1 MKINLRLGI
10 IGLTLC
16 LSVPSFAKEHTVK
29 SPDGKIVVTIS
40 DEQGK
45 PTYTVNYLTD
55 EFIHPSP
62 LGLNT
67 NIGDFTKGMTLRE
80 NTTVNEIKENYSLAT
95 IKQS

>member
-1 MKINLRLGI
+1 MKAKLG
-10 IGLTLC
+10 LLYLSVC
-16 LSVPSFAKEHTVK
+16 LSLPMWAIEHTVK